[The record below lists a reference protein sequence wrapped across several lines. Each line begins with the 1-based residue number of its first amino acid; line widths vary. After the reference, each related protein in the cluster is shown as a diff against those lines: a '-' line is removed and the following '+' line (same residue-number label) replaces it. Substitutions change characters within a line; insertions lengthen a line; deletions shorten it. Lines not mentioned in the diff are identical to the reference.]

1 MTRTYAYTTYIWP
14 PIFTILL
21 LIVLAVYTWRRR
33 SVPGALPF
41 TLALLFGA
49 LWSAGSALEYA
60 AVDLAVKIAWI
71 KFQAAWQLPSAIAIT
86 GFLLEYAWPGRWLNR
101 RNLILLSIP
110 TLVIILLILTDD
122 LHHLFWH
129 SFEFEGTVTPLL
141 GPVGWTGI
149 AFGYSLLIVN
159 FIVFAWL
166 FLHSPQH
173 RWFVVLIMVGQIA
186 LRTIFLFDKSRA
198 WKSDLPLDVFGI
210 AFAYLMYTIALFRF
224 NILSPVPLA
233 RQMVIDQMSEGMLVV
248 DRQGR
253 VVSVNPS
260 AAATLHLP
268 AGRVCG
274 RLIQEFLPSC
284 IQPLDDG
291 LSEAEVSLGVGAATR
306 TYLLS
311 ASPLKDWRGQE
322 AGRLLLLHDVTE
334 QKRAQAQILEQQ
346 RALAMLH
353 EREQLARELHDE
365 LAQELA
371 MINVQAQLV
380 GGLLEAGQEE
390 QAREQLQVLA
400 RASRSAQVDVRREIG
415 KLSHHGDAADGFLGT
430 LRNLTQ
436 AFGSSCG
443 IRIDLS
449 LPEELPAISLAP
461 TAEMQLLRI
470 VQESLANIRKHA
482 EAKHVRISVTQKPQS
497 MLLHIQDDGIGFDPH
512 RLPRSHESFGLG
524 IMSQR
529 AAEVGG
535 RVEVKS
541 APGSGTEVIIEVPAR
556 LEAI

>member
-14 PIFTILL
+14 SILTILL

-33 SVPGALPF
+33 NVPGALPF

-49 LWSAGSALEYA
+49 LWSVGSALEYA

-86 GFLLEYAWPGRWLNR
+86 GFLLEYAWPGRWLKR

-110 TLVIILLILTDD
+110 TLLIILFILTDG
-122 LHHLFWH
+122 LHHLFWR

-141 GPVGWTGI
+141 GPVGWTGV

-159 FIVFAWL
+159 FFVFAWL

-173 RWFVVLIMVGQIA
+173 RWFVVLILVGQIA
-186 LRTIFLFDKSRA
+186 LRAIFLMDKSLA
-198 WKSDLPLDVFGI
+198 WRSDLPLDVFGI

-224 NILSPVPLA
+224 NVLNPVLLA

-248 DRQGR
+248 DQQGR
-253 VVSVNPS
+253 VVSLNPS
-260 AAATLHLP
+260 AATILHLP
-268 AGRVCG
+268 NGRVCG
-274 RLIQEFLPSC
+274 RLIQELLPSY
-284 IQPLDDG
+284 IQPQDSG
-291 LSEAEVSLGVGAATR
+291 LSEDEISLGEGPGTR
-306 TYLLS
+306 AYLLS
-311 ASPLKDWRGQE
+311 ASPLKDWRSQD
-322 AGRLLLLHDVTE
+322 AGHLLLLRDITE
-334 QKRAQAQILEQQ
+334 QKRTQAQLLEQQ
-346 RALAMLH
+346 RALAMLQ
-353 EREQLARELHDE
+353 ERERVARELHDE

-380 GGLLEAGQEE
+380 SGLLEAGQEE
-390 QAREQLQVLA
+390 QAREKLQVLA
-400 RASRSAQVDVRREIG
+400 RASRAAQVDVRREIG
-415 KLSHHGDAADGFLGT
+415 KLSHHLDAADGFLGT

-436 AFGSSCG
+436 AFGTSCG
-443 IRIDLS
+443 IQIDLS
-449 LPEELPAISLAP
+449 LPEDLPAISLAP
-461 TAEMQLLRI
+461 VAEVQLLRI
-470 VQESLANIRKHA
+470 VQEVFSNIRKHS
-482 EAKHVRISVTQKPQS
+482 EAKQVWISITKEPQR

-512 RLPRSHESFGLG
+512 RLPSSRESFGLG

-529 AAEVGG
+529 VAEVGG

-541 APGSGTEVIIEVPAR
+541 APGSGTEVIIEVPVR
-556 LEAI
+556 SEAI

>member
-14 PIFTILL
+14 PILTILL
-21 LIVLAVYTWRRR
+21 LIVLAFYTWRRR

-49 LWSAGSALEYA
+49 LWAAGSVLEYA

-86 GFLLEYAWPGRWLNR
+86 GFLLEYTWPGRWLNR

-110 TLVIILLILTDD
+110 TLLIILFILTND
-122 LHHLFWH
+122 LHHLFWR
-129 SFEFEGTVTPLL
+129 SFEFDGTVTPLL

-166 FLHSPQH
+166 FLNSSQH
-173 RWFVVLIMVGQIA
+173 RWFVVLILVGQIA
-186 LRTIFLFDKSRA
+186 LRTIFLFDKFLA
-198 WKSDLPLDVFGI
+198 WRSDLPLDVLGI

-224 NILSPVPLA
+224 NVLNPVPLA

-253 VVSVNPS
+253 VVSLNPS
-260 AAATLHLP
+260 AAATLHQP

-274 RLIQEFLPSC
+274 RLIQEVLPSC
-284 IQPLDDG
+284 KQPLDDG
-291 LSEAEVSLGVGAATR
+291 LSEVEISLGAGTGTR

-334 QKRAQAQILEQQ
+334 QRRAQTQVLEQQ

-380 GGLLEAGQEE
+380 TGLLEAGQEE
-390 QAREQLQVLA
+390 QARQQLQVLA
-400 RASRSAQVDVRREIG
+400 RASRAAQVDVRREIG
-415 KLSHHGDAADGFLGT
+415 KLSNHGDAADGFLGT

-443 IRIDLS
+443 IRIDLT

-461 TAEMQLLRI
+461 TAEMQLVRI
-470 VQESLANIRKHA
+470 VQEAFANIRKHA
-482 EAKHVRISVTQKPQS
+482 DAKHVRISITKKLQS

-512 RLPRSHESFGLG
+512 RLPRSHESFGLE

-541 APGSGTEVIIEVPAR
+541 TPGSGTEVIIEVPVR
-556 LEAI
+556 EEA